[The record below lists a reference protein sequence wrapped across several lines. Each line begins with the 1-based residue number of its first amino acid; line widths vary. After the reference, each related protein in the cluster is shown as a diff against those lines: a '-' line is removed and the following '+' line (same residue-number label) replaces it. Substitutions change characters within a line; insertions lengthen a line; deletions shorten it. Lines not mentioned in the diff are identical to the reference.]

1 MLARPAR
8 ASPGSVTWRSGNDGR
23 TPLGRPVVPEEYSMV
38 EPLGWSA
45 NGVADAAWL
54 VPLSR
59 PYPTP
64 GPPKASLSLTPLVRP
79 VIAAAVAASSADTTS
94 AVAPLSLT

>member
-8 ASPGSVTWRSGNDGR
+8 ASPGSVTWRPGRVGR

-45 NGVADAAWL
+45 DRSGRAGGGGVSCPPWGGPVVPEEYSMVEPLGWSANGSA
-54 VPLSR
+54 
-59 PYPTP
+59 
-64 GPPKASLSLTPLVRP
+64 G
-79 VIAAAVAASSADTTS
+79 AAAIVSSYLPC
-94 AVAPLSLT
+94 PLTGP